1 MRFKTTRDNLL
12 TGITTVGRAVAGKSP
27 MPVLGGILIE
37 ADEEGLT
44 FTGTNLELYISCRLT
59 ASDIIPGSIVL
70 PARYFSEIIRRLP
83 EGPVSVVADLSSYSA
98 AIRYGR
104 AEASLN
110 GYAAEEFPHLPVL
123 TPKARFTLR
132 SEVLRDVTR
141 QVLYAVG
148 EDELR
153 PVFTGVLLELT
164 DQELR
169 AVATDTHRLALAR
182 VDLPGSETNLTNV
195 ILPGK
200 ALAELG
206 RLLSAAEDEDTEVAI
221 ADSYASFG
229 NGPVRVLTRLIEGQ
243 FPDYRQVIPGGYRSR
258 LGEVEPLTL
267 LAAVERASTLAA
279 NETPLVVLELKAGE
293 LIISAR
299 SQVGSLIEE
308 LPAALDGEALQVAF
322 NAGYLIDALR
332 AAGPAPVSLEF
343 NGPVGPALVRPV
355 DEGNGYL
362 GLVLPVRLA

>member
-12 TGITTVGRAVAGKSP
+12 TAITTVGRAVAGKSP
-27 MPVLGGILIE
+27 MPILGGILIE

-44 FTGTNLELYISCRLT
+44 FTATNLELYISCRLT
-59 ASDIIPGSIVL
+59 ASDIIPGSVVL
-70 PARYFSEIIRRLP
+70 PARYFGEIVRRLP

-123 TPKARFTLR
+123 TPKARFNLR
-132 SEVLRDVTR
+132 GEVLRDVTR

-153 PVFTGVLLELT
+153 PIFTGVLLEIS

-182 VDLPGSETNLTNV
+182 VDLEGSETNLTNV

-200 ALAELG
+200 ALAELS
-206 RLLSAAEDEDTEVAI
+206 RLLGAAEEEDTEVAV
-221 ADSYASFG
+221 ADSYASFT
-229 NGPVRVLTRLIEGQ
+229 NGPVRLLTRLIEGQ

-258 LGEVEPLTL
+258 LAGVEPLTL
-267 LAAVERASTLAA
+267 LAAVERASTLAV
-279 NETPLVVLELKAGE
+279 NETPLVVLELKANE
-293 LIISAR
+293 LVISAR
-299 SQVGSLIEE
+299 SQAGSLVEE
-308 LPAALDGEALQVAF
+308 LPVSLDGEALQVAF

-332 AAGPAPVSLEF
+332 AAGTAPVNLEF
-343 NGPVGPALVRPV
+343 NGPVGPALVRPA
-355 DEGNGYL
+355 DGTNGYL